1 MCETGGPVGEGTIN
15 AGNLFLSLSDAV
27 DLASPNIARH
37 QQRTAYIATAI
48 ANAAGL
54 PEHEKRTIF
63 IAALLHDTGAIT
75 VEEKIALHDFE
86 TDAVR
91 KHCVRGEL
99 LLRRIPELEREAT
112 LVRHHHTEWR
122 EWEQPIDLSPVF
134 CSQILLLA
142 DYVERLI
149 HRNRYILHQREEI
162 VARVRAVSGTM
173 AHPLVVERFLEAA
186 KAEAFWLDLI
196 SPRLFSMLF
205 HQGPLRGSEI
215 DYRRLENVSELF
227 RDLIDFKSP
236 FTATH
241 TSGVSACAD
250 MLARLAGLD
259 EDACRELRI
268 AGNLHD
274 LGKLAMPTS
283 ILEKRGPLTR
293 AETEIIRSHSYH
305 TYGTIASIAGLERI
319 AELAGYHHE
328 RLDGSGYPFQRV
340 ASELTIGARI
350 LAVADTFTAVTEDRP
365 YRKGMERDR
374 IERIMGE
381 MARGRSLDSDAVALL
396 LAHIGETTDRVEGAQ
411 RAARDFYESRIDVA

>member
-1 MCETGGPVGEGTIN
+1 MGEGKTIN

-37 QQRTAYIATAI
+37 QQRTAYIALAI
-48 ANAAGL
+48 GNAAAL
-54 PEHEKRTIF
+54 PEEEKRTIF
-63 IAALLHDTGAIT
+63 IASLLHDTGAIT

-86 TDAVR
+86 TAEVR
-91 KHCVRGEL
+91 SHCVRGEL
-99 LLRRIPELEREAT
+99 LLRRVPELEREAT

-122 EWEQPIDLSPVF
+122 EWQQPIDLSSVLG
-134 CSQILLLA
+134 SQILLLS
-142 DYVERLI
+142 DYIERLI
-149 HRNRYILHQREEI
+149 DRNRYILHQREEI
-162 VARVRAVSGTM
+162 VSRLRAVSGTM
-173 AHPLVVERFLEAA
+173 AHPRVIDHFLEAS
-186 KAEAFWLDLI
+186 KAEAFWLDLV
-196 SPRLFSMLF
+196 SPRLYSMLF
-205 HQGPLRGSEI
+205 HQGPLRDSEI

-250 MLARLAGLD
+250 TLARLAGLD

-283 ILEKRGPLTR
+283 ILEKRGPLTK
-293 AETEIIRSHSYH
+293 AEAEIIRSHPYH
-305 TYGTIASIAGLERI
+305 TYNTIASITGLERI

-328 RLDGSGYPFQRV
+328 RLDGSGYPFQRE
-340 ASELTIGARI
+340 AEELTIGARI

-365 YRKGMERDR
+365 YRKGMEKER
-374 IERIMGE
+374 IERILGE
-381 MARGRSLDSDAVALL
+381 LAGRRSLDSDVVSLL
-396 LAHIGETTDRVEGAQ
+396 LDNIGETTDQVEDVQ
-411 RAARDFYESRIDVA
+411 RAARDFYDSRIDVA